1 MSKHLFAAIVYVAIL
16 GIIVWLING
25 DHVSFDN
32 RLEKEML
39 ITREYTNSQIIEMI
53 DRINRKDL
61 KMNMKSSA

>member
-39 ITREYTNSQIIEMI
+39 ITREYTNSQIVEMI
-53 DRINRKDL
+53 ERINTH
-61 KMNMKSSA
+61 A